1 METAISPSLP
11 SPGVITVFEPSY
23 ARYLQSEYAELSKFD
38 VSARSLS
45 PFLCTEAL
53 FFFFTCIFL
62 CLVHTVSF
70 GKRQKI
76 FSLVGLNGEVGMFF
90 FSF

>member
-53 FFFFTCIFL
+53 FFFFYMHF
-62 CLVHTVSF
+62 F
-70 GKRQKI
+70 M
-76 FSLVGLNGEVGMFF
+76 FSTYSVVWKTTKNLLPSGLKW
-90 FSF
+90 